1 MAEDKTLSPEQELLE
16 FAERLGRFGY
26 SGRQALHLRF
36 SKLHVM
42 YQRPDYLRIALAIFS
57 DQVAP
62 YGGRFFRL
70 ANEDVVYVSREASS
84 EALEKVVARIR
95 LLFSEDPNI
104 IVQLGNDPFFTRY
117 ELENSY
123 GVFLTLCRTIAADA
137 TAHEREAKFMEQ
149 HVVRPE
155 MRPATLQDLG
165 MLEEALGRVDIASVL
180 HRQSVCVM
188 VAGTMPEPV
197 FDETYVSL
205 SDLSMLTGMHSN
217 LLANRWLFQYLTQVL
232 DRSVLTYL
240 GNNPAQLS
248 QPISLNLNI
257 ATILSPEFQQFN
269 DSLAPRL
276 RPTLVI
282 EFNKL
287 DVFSDM
293 GAFLFVRDYLKERGF
308 RLCLDG
314 LNHLTA
320 PYYDRQKL
328 GFDLIKIHWSPD
340 SLNSANA
347 EIFPIMQHLVRKA
360 EKARVILCRCDSP
373 DAIRIGQTLDIV
385 MFQGREV
392 DRMLQRKERK
402 ATN

>member
-1 MAEDKTLSPEQELLE
+1 MAAENNKTPEQELLE
-16 FAERLGRFGY
+16 FTERLGRFGY
-26 SGRQALHLRF
+26 SGRHALHLRF

-42 YQRPDYLRIALAIFS
+42 YQRPDYLRIAMAIFA

-70 ANEDVVYVSREASS
+70 SNEDVVYVSREATS
-84 EALEKVVARIR
+84 EALEKVVARVR
-95 LLFSEDPNI
+95 LLFSEDPNVA
-104 IVQLGNDPFFTRY
+104 VQLGDDPFFTRY
-117 ELENSY
+117 TLESDY
-123 GVFLTLCRTIAADA
+123 STFLALCRTIAAQA
-137 TAHEREAKFMEQ
+137 AAQEREADFLEQ
-149 HVVRPE
+149 HVLRPE

-165 MLEEALGRVDIASVL
+165 MMEEALSRVEIANVL
-180 HRQSVCVM
+180 HRQSTCVM

-205 SDLSMLTGMHSN
+205 SDLCMLTGMHSN
-217 LLANRWLFQYLTQVL
+217 LLANRWLFQYLTQLL
-232 DRSVLTYL
+232 DRSVLGYL
-240 GNNPAQLS
+240 ASNAAMLNRPL
-248 QPISLNLNI
+248 SLNLNI
-257 ATILSPEFQQFN
+257 ATILSPEFQRFN
-269 DSLAPRL
+269 DSLPPRL

-287 DVFSDM
+287 DVFADM
-293 GAFLFVRDYLKERGF
+293 GAFLFVRDYLRERGF

-340 SLNSANA
+340 SLNSAHA
-347 EIFPIMQHLVRKA
+347 EIFPVMQQLVRKA
-360 EKARVILCRCDSP
+360 EKARVILCRCDSAE
-373 DAIRIGQTLDIV
+373 AIRIGQELDIV

-402 ATN
+402 TAL

>member
-1 MAEDKTLSPEQELLE
+1 MAADKTITPEQELLE

-26 SGRQALHLRF
+26 SGRHALHLRF

-42 YQRPDYLRIALAIFS
+42 YQRPDYLRIALAIFA

-70 ANEDVVYVSREASS
+70 SNEDVVYVSREATS
-84 EALEKVVARIR
+84 EALEKVVGRVR

-104 IVQLGNDPFFTRY
+104 TVQVGDDPFFTRY
-117 ELENSY
+117 TLDSDY
-123 GVFLTLCRTIAADA
+123 PHFLALCRSIATQA
-137 TAHEREAKFMEQ
+137 EMQGRESDFLEQ
-149 HVVRPE
+149 HVLRPE

-165 MLEEALGRVDIASVL
+165 MMEEALSRVEIGNVI
-180 HRQSVCVM
+180 HRQSTCVM

-217 LLANRWLFQYLTQVL
+217 LLANRWLFQYLTQLL
-232 DRSVLTYL
+232 DRSMLGYL
-240 GNNPAQLS
+240 AGNAAALNR
-248 QPISLNLNI
+248 PISLNLNI
-257 ATILSPEFQQFN
+257 ATILSPEFQRFN
-269 DSLAPRL
+269 DSLPPRL

-287 DVFSDM
+287 DVFADM
-293 GAFLFVRDYLKERGF
+293 GAFLFVRDYLRERGF

-340 SLNSANA
+340 SLNSAHA
-347 EIFPIMQHLVRKA
+347 EIFPVMQQLVRKA
-360 EKARVILCRCDSP
+360 EKARVILCRCDSAE
-373 DAIRIGQTLDIV
+373 AIRIGQELDIV

-402 ATN
+402 TAP

>member
-1 MAEDKTLSPEQELLE
+1 MAEEKDKAPEQELLE

-26 SGRQALHLRF
+26 NGRQALHLRF

-62 YGGRFFRL
+62 YGGRYFRL

-84 EALEKVVARIR
+84 DALEKIVGRVR

-104 IVQLGNDPFFTRY
+104 TVQVGTDPFFTRY
-117 ELENSY
+117 DLENDY
-123 GVFLTLCRTIAADA
+123 GAFLTLCRAIAANA
-137 TAHEREAKFMEQ
+137 AAQERETNFMEQ

-155 MRPATLQDLG
+155 LRPATLQDLG
-165 MLEEALGRVDIASVL
+165 MLEEALGRLEIANVM
-180 HRQSVCVM
+180 HRQSICVM

-217 LLANRWLFQYLTQVL
+217 LLANRWLFHYLTQLL
-232 DRSVLTYL
+232 DRSVLTYFASDSTL
-240 GNNPAQLS
+240 LS

-257 ATILSPEFQQFN
+257 ATILSPEFQRFN
-269 DSLAPRL
+269 DVIAPRL

-282 EFNKL
+282 EFNKI

-293 GAFLFVRDYLKERGF
+293 GAFLFVRDYLKERGY

-320 PYYDRQKL
+320 PYYDRQRL
-328 GFDLIKIHWSPD
+328 GFDLLKIHWSPD
-340 SLNSANA
+340 SLNSAHA
-347 EIFPIMQHLVRKA
+347 EIFPVMQQLVRKA
-360 EKARVILCRCDSP
+360 EKARVILCRCDSAE
-373 DAIRIGQTLDIV
+373 AIRIGQELDIV

-392 DRMLQRKERK
+392 DRMLQRKERRQ
-402 ATN
+402 AP

>member
-1 MAEDKTLSPEQELLE
+1 MTEEKDKTPEQELLD

-36 SKLHVM
+36 SKLHSM

-62 YGGRFFRL
+62 YGGRYFRL
-70 ANEDVVYVSREASS
+70 GNEDVVYVSREATSH
-84 EALEKVVARIR
+84 ALEKVVGRVR

-104 IVQLGNDPFFTRY
+104 TVQVGDDPFFTRY
-117 ELENSY
+117 DLESAY
-123 GVFLTLCRTIAADA
+123 GAFLTLCRTIAADA
-137 TAHEREAKFMEQ
+137 IAQAREENFMEQ

-165 MLEEALGRVDIASVL
+165 MLEEALSRVDMASVI

-205 SDLSMLTGMHSN
+205 SDLCMVTGMHTN
-217 LLANRWLFQYLTQVL
+217 LLGNRWLFQYLTQQL
-232 DRSVLTYL
+232 DRRVLGHLTT
-240 GNNPAQLS
+240 NAAQLN
-248 QPISLNLNI
+248 QPISINLNI
-257 ATILSPEFQQFN
+257 ATILSPEFQRFN

-276 RPTLVI
+276 RPTLVV

-340 SLNSANA
+340 SLNSAHA
-347 EIFPIMQHLVRKA
+347 EIFPVMQQLVRRA
-360 EKARVILCRCDSP
+360 EKARVILCRCDSAE
-373 DAIRIGQTLDIV
+373 AIRIGQELDIV

-392 DRMLQRKERK
+392 DRMLQRKDRK
-402 ATN
+402 ATP